1 MIDTIKLAIH
11 CPIYRDSNKKEY
23 RLENKILYN
32 LFLDNCNQKTT
43 GFLLNRKTGITT
55 RETIFQLKT
64 NSYETY
70 EMLVLNGS
78 LKTPSYSYE
87 IFFRIFEE
95 RIDIEFSIPKFLYGT
110 NSFEL
115 YTHSNYIK
123 CSPYQLLILS
133 IKKFFKD
140 IFFNV
145 PVDFGLVQ
153 INRFDFCFNQ
163 IYKNYEE
170 SIKALN
176 YIKLKHSSVADK
188 LNYKYG
194 YVELTKSNYLKI
206 YHKGEEFKKH
216 DYKKITNPNILKFSQ
231 NILRFEKKH
240 TPKNISYFYNCNF
253 KNRGRHFLK
262 EEYLKQKKAGNIKK
276 HLRAE
281 FENVQNFTI
290 DTSKL
295 PGSTKLPESLF
306 NILYKKFIREIIQK
320 FTIQNL
326 SVKTLYNEVL
336 NTTEDKILKVRIL
349 ALITTFKS
357 LKRAFDCKAVSSS
370 TYYRY
375 KNYLTEKNLSETN
388 INVNI
393 KQDFTHQS
401 YLNSLKSF
409 GLNPTLF
416 AKNANF

>member
-1 MIDTIKLAIH
+1 MIDTIKLSIH
-11 CPIYRDSNKKEY
+11 SPIYRDSTKKEY

-32 LFLDNCNQKTT
+32 LFLENCNQKTS
-43 GFLLNRKTGITT
+43 GFILNRKTGITQ

-64 NSYETY
+64 NSYEKY
-70 EMLVLNGS
+70 EMMILNGS

-95 RIDIEFSIPKFLYGT
+95 RIDIEFSLPKFIYGT
-110 NSFEL
+110 NTFEL

-123 CSPYQLLILS
+123 LSPYQLLIVS

-153 INRFDFCFNQ
+153 IQRFDFCFNQ
-163 IYKNYEE
+163 VYKSYED
-170 SIKALN
+170 SLKALN
-176 YIKLKHSSVADK
+176 YIKLKHSAVADK
-188 LNYKYG
+188 LNYKFG

-216 DYKKITNPNILKFSQ
+216 DSKKIFDKNIFNFSQ

-253 KNRGRHFLK
+253 KNRGRQFLK
-262 EEYLKQKKAGNIKK
+262 EEYLKQKKSGNIKK

-290 DTSKL
+290 ETSKL
-295 PGSTKLPESLF
+295 SGSTKLPESLF

-336 NTTEDKILKVRIL
+336 NCKEDKILKVRIL

-375 KNYLTEKNLSETN
+375 KSYLNEKNLSETN
-388 INVNI
+388 VNINI
-393 KQDFTHQS
+393 KQDFTHQT
-401 YLNSLKSF
+401 YLNSLKSL

>member
-1 MIDTIKLAIH
+1 MIDTIKLSIH
-11 CPIYRDSNKKEY
+11 SPIYRDSTKKEY

-32 LFLDNCNQKTT
+32 LFLENCNQKTS
-43 GFLLNRKTGITT
+43 GFILNRKTGITQ

-64 NSYETY
+64 NSYEKY
-70 EMLVLNGS
+70 EMLILNGS

-95 RIDIEFSIPKFLYGT
+95 RIDIEFSIPKFIYGT
-110 NSFEL
+110 NTFEL

-123 CSPYQLLILS
+123 LSPYQLLIVS

-145 PVDFGLVQ
+145 PVDFGFVQ
-153 INRFDFCFNQ
+153 LQRFDFCFNQ
-163 IYKNYEE
+163 VYKSYED
-170 SIKALN
+170 SLKALN
-176 YIKLKHSSVADK
+176 YIKLKHSAVADK
-188 LNYKYG
+188 LNYKFG

-216 DYKKITNPNILKFSQ
+216 DSKKIFDKNIFNFSQ

-262 EEYLKQKKAGNIKK
+262 EEYLKQKKSGNIKK

-295 PGSTKLPESLF
+295 SGSTKLPESLF

-336 NTTEDKILKVRIL
+336 NCKEDKILKVRIL

-375 KNYLTEKNLSETN
+375 KSYLNEKNLSETN
-388 INVNI
+388 VNINI
-393 KQDFTHQS
+393 KQDFTHQT

>member
-11 CPIYRDSNKKEY
+11 SPIYRDSQRKEY

-32 LFLDNCNQKTT
+32 LFLENCNQKTS
-43 GFLLNRKTGITT
+43 GFILNRKTGLTT
-55 RETIFQLKT
+55 RESVFQLKT
-64 NSYETY
+64 NSYEKY
-70 EMLVLNGS
+70 EMMILNGS

-123 CSPYQLLILS
+123 LSAYQLLIVS

-145 PVDFGLVQ
+145 PVDYGYVQ
-153 INRFDFCFNQ
+153 LQRFDFCFNQ
-163 IYKNYEE
+163 VYKNYDD
-170 SIKALN
+170 SLKALN
-176 YIKLKHSSVADK
+176 FIKLKHSAVADK
-188 LNYKYG
+188 LNYKFG

-216 DYKKITNPNILKFSQ
+216 DAKKIFDKNIAKFSDH
-231 NILRFEKKH
+231 ILRFEKKH
-240 TPKNISYFYNCNF
+240 NPKNIAYFYNCNF
-253 KNRGRHFLK
+253 KNRGRYFLK
-262 EEYLKQKKAGNIKK
+262 QEYLKQKKDGKLNR

-290 DTSKL
+290 EASKL
-295 PGSTKLPESLF
+295 QNCTKLPESLF

-336 NTTEDKILKVRIL
+336 NSKEDKILKVRIL

-357 LKRAFDCKAVSSS
+357 LKRAFDFKAVSSS

-375 KNYLTEKNLSETN
+375 KAYLNEKNLSETN
-388 INVNI
+388 VNVNL

-401 YLNSLKSF
+401 YLNLLKF
-409 GLNPTLF
+409 YGLNPSLF

>member
-1 MIDTIKLAIH
+1 MIDTIKLSIH
-11 CPIYRDSNKKEY
+11 CPIYRDSTKKEY

-32 LFLDNCNQKTT
+32 LFLDNCNQKTS
-43 GFLLNRKTGITT
+43 GFILNRKTGITT

-64 NSYETY
+64 NSYESY
-70 EMLVLNGS
+70 EMMILNGS

-95 RIDIEFSIPKFLYGT
+95 RIDIEFSIPKFVYGT

-115 YTHSNYIK
+115 FTHSNYIK
-123 CSPYQLLILS
+123 LSPYQLLIVS

-145 PVDFGLVQ
+145 PVDFGFVQ
-153 INRFDFCFNQ
+153 LQRFDFCFNQ
-163 IYKNYEE
+163 VYKSYED
-170 SIKALN
+170 SLKALN
-176 YIKLKHSSVADK
+176 YIKLKHSAVADK

-194 YVELTKSNYLKI
+194 FVELTKSNYLKI

-216 DYKKITNPNILKFSQ
+216 DSKKIFDKNIYNFSQ

-253 KNRGRHFLK
+253 KNRGRYFLK
-262 EEYLKQKKAGNIKK
+262 QEYLKQKKSGNIKK
-276 HLRAE
+276 QLRAE

-295 PGSTKLPESLF
+295 LGSTKLPESLF

-336 NTTEDKILKVRIL
+336 NTSEDKILKVRIL

-375 KNYLTEKNLSETN
+375 KSYLNEKNLSETN
-388 INVNI
+388 VNINI
-393 KQDFTHQS
+393 KQDFTHQT
-401 YLNSLKSF
+401 YLNSLKIF